1 MRHVLLILCVLP
13 LLALAAPP
21 YRDLMV
27 YTASAPATPEERAIA
42 AETTLRNRG
51 KTPLQVDARLQ
62 PCRALGFAGAQF
74 TARIAPGGE
83 AAWHWR
89 FTPPAGVKR
98 EILTGTLALNGK
110 TDRDL
115 FIAVQG
121 ADPADFADPGAEQIT
136 EAARVVATYA
146 PRTRQAIQAD
156 VRARAKA
163 QPKPV
168 LTLAQA
174 GKTAY
179 TLALGEVQPDQ
190 ALTAALEDLRRVVTL
205 QSGAELP
212 LAAAEGPAIRL
223 RLADLSAPGLQDA
236 YRLRTVG
243 TDVLIEAATPDGLRN
258 GVYGL
263 LTDHL
268 GCRWFMSGALGEEI
282 FLPKDRAVRLP
293 ALDETRGSKW
303 YSCGSAT
310 WGFDPHWD
318 RRNRAIVNQ
327 GRMNFGHAWYGYVNQ
342 SEFPYEKFPEYYARD
357 REGKIRLFDSDWSS
371 TNFCST
377 NPEVIAIVAKKVNA
391 FFAAHPDAPV
401 CSLDPNDY
409 GPMCLCD
416 RCLALDKQY
425 GQTKEDG
432 IDVTDRLIHF
442 SNEIARRLDPAY
454 REKYLGILIYAYQM
468 ELPLS
473 AKPHPRHA
481 GMICKFPPR
490 YDHSRA
496 WNDPTSAKNRDFFR
510 LLLGWGSQLTQLG
523 YYDYYNHYYYF
534 GPFGVLHTL
543 REELPAFRELGGT
556 FLVLE
561 SDPNFAT
568 QGVNSYVAAA
578 LQWDLDADVD
588 LLLEDLCTRFYGPAA
603 APMRDYW
610 LAAEYYTALE
620 RPGTHTES
628 RVAARPEFWAA
639 LDDCL
644 QRAEAITAKL
654 PARDRRFVDRVRLAR
669 DGFDYS
675 VIRSNYDYHFGGI
688 ARRLRRPVDHA
699 AALVCLQNNR
709 RFLEEIQAKYPVND
723 PYWPPLMA
731 PYSLLNLD
739 EEIKKHEG
747 K

>member
-258 GVYGL
+258 GIYGL

-268 GCRWFMSGALGEEI
+268 GCRWFMPGALGEEI
-282 FLPKDRAVRLP
+282 PLPKDRAVRLP
-293 ALDETRGSKW
+293 ALDETRGSPW
-303 YSCGSAT
+303 FSAGGAC
-310 WGFDPHWD
+310 WGADRRWD
-318 RRNRAIVNQ
+318 RRNRALIND
-327 GRMNFGHAWYGYVNQ
+327 GRMHFGHAWYSYVNAQ
-342 SEFPYEKFPEYYARD
+342 RYPYAQFPDYYARD
-357 REGKIRLFDSDWSS
+357 RQGHIRQNDQGWTW
-371 TNFCST
+371 TNLCTTS
-377 NPEVIAIVAKKVNA
+377 PEVIAIVAQQVNA
-391 FFAAHPDAPV
+391 YFDAHPEALV
-401 CSLDPNDY
+401 ASLEPNDY
-409 GPMCLCD
+409 GL
-416 RCLALDKQY
+416 
-425 GQTKEDG
+425 
-432 IDVTDRLIHF
+432 
-442 SNEIARRLDPAY
+442 
-454 REKYLGILIYAYQM
+454 
-468 ELPLS
+468 
-473 AKPHPRHA
+473 
-481 GMICKFPPR
+481 
-490 YDHSRA
+490 
-496 WNDPTSAKNRDFFR
+496 
-510 LLLGWGSQLTQLG
+510 
-523 YYDYYNHYYYF
+523 
-534 GPFGVLHTL
+534 
-543 REELPAFRELGGT
+543 
-556 FLVLE
+556 
-561 SDPNFAT
+561 
-568 QGVNSYVAAA
+568 
-578 LQWDLDADVD
+578 
-588 LLLEDLCTRFYGPAA
+588 
-603 APMRDYW
+603 
-610 LAAEYYTALE
+610 
-620 RPGTHTES
+620 
-628 RVAARPEFWAA
+628 
-639 LDDCL
+639 
-644 QRAEAITAKL
+644 
-654 PARDRRFVDRVRLAR
+654 
-669 DGFDYS
+669 
-675 VIRSNYDYHFGGI
+675 
-688 ARRLRRPVDHA
+688 
-699 AALVCLQNNR
+699 
-709 RFLEEIQAKYPVND
+709 
-723 PYWPPLMA
+723 
-731 PYSLLNLD
+731 
-739 EEIKKHEG
+739 
-747 K
+747 